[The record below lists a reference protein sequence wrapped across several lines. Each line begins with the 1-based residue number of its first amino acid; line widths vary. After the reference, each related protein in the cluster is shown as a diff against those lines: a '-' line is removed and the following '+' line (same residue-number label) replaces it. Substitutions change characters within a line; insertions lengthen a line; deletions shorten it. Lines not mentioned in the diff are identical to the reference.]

1 VTTDCLEFE
10 ADLSALLDGE
20 LLPEQATRVRAHT
33 DSCESC
39 RARLAQL
46 ARLDSL
52 LAGASPPAVPASLR
66 ARLEARLAAANQ
78 SGPSVGASLSA
89 RARAPRR
96 PWRSRAAG
104 AAAAVAAGVAFY
116 LAIAS
121 REPAPQQGE
130 PSPVQIARPEGA
142 SSPAVLPLAKRDT
155 PAPERMNA
163 PPVPS
168 APAAPRRE
176 RVATPPVAPEQLAR
190 RPEPAERAPEPA
202 AALLD
207 LESVPAEDLDLALEL
222 DTVEDLDVIANL
234 ELLELML
241 AAEAS

>member
-1 VTTDCLEFE
+1 
-10 ADLSALLDGE
+10 
-20 LLPEQATRVRAHT
+20 
-33 DSCESC
+33 
-39 RARLAQL
+39 
-46 ARLDSL
+46 
-52 LAGASPPAVPASLR
+52 
-66 ARLEARLAAANQ
+66 
-78 SGPSVGASLSA
+78 VGASISA

-121 REPAPQQGE
+121 REPAPQQAD
-130 PSPVQIARPEGA
+130 PS
-142 SSPAVLPLAKRDT
+142 
-155 PAPERMNA
+155 
-163 PPVPS
+163 
-168 APAAPRRE
+168 
-176 RVATPPVAPEQLAR
+176 PEQLAHR
-190 RPEPAERAPEPA
+190 SEPAERAPEPA

-207 LESVPAEDLDLALEL
+207 LESIPAEDLDLALEL